1 MHPVDHFPATFSTVS
16 IIIFLFAQ
24 YSLTVPLTLHLSLS
38 LCLGVSVV
46 RFDLVQLLCL
56 FADAPIF
63 IYIHGGYWQAL
74 DKTVSAYV
82 VEPLYKA
89 GHKVI
94 VLDYDLCPNISL
106 EQLVDQIQ
114 RAGISIVNYAMSMG
128 TRYGYFFFLLY
139 FLYRSAQQRAFRLIL
154 CKKKSVRC
162 PSQHF
167 LFGYHG
173 HCHKHTNASFFI

>member
-1 MHPVDHFPATFSTVS
+1 MHFFFNFCLQNHFP
-16 IIIFLFAQ
+16 
-24 YSLTVPLTLHLSLS
+24 
-38 LCLGVSVV
+38 
-46 RFDLVQLLCL
+46 
-56 FADAPIF
+56 DAPIF

-74 DKTVSAYV
+74 DKTVSAYA

-128 TRYGYFFFLLY
+128 TR
-139 FLYRSAQQRAFRLIL
+139 
-154 CKKKSVRC
+154 
-162 PSQHF
+162 
-167 LFGYHG
+167 
-173 HCHKHTNASFFI
+173 